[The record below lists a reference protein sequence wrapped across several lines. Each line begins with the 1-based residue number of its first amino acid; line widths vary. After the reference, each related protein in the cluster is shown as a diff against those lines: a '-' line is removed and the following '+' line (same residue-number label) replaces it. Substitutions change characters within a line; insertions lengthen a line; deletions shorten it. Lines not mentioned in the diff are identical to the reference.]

1 VTAATKKKEDKNQA
15 ANKKKATN
23 VAKYKEIVY
32 EKIKNK
38 NNNNSTKNLLRLFSL
53 FSHADF
59 CGIGIPAFWGSDLD
73 RR

>member
-32 EKIKNK
+32 EKIKK
-38 NNNNSTKNLLRLFSL
+38 QK
-53 FSHADF
+53 
-59 CGIGIPAFWGSDLD
+59 
-73 RR
+73 